1 MKLVLLHDL
10 LSAERTLSTG
20 LLRLEAA
27 GVWRGMSAE
36 RLYDPFPVLA
46 NLQFA
51 RGGKG
56 ICKSRIMVETS
67 QCGVSTV
74 FRWLPQCDSLR

>member
-36 RLYDPFPVLA
+36 
-46 NLQFA
+46 
-51 RGGKG
+51 
-56 ICKSRIMVETS
+56 ETIRDE
-67 QCGVSTV
+67 GVSK
-74 FRWLPQCDSLR
+74 

>member
-36 RLYDPFPVLA
+36 RLYDPFLRICNSQGVGRG
-46 NLQFA
+46 FA
-51 RGGKG
+51 
-56 ICKSRIMVETS
+56 ISA
-67 QCGVSTV
+67 
-74 FRWLPQCDSLR
+74 